1 MYRSNIMGSITI
13 RRLLNHELPTAAL
26 LLSRAMCD
34 NPIDVR
40 AFGGEA
46 KRRRRSL
53 ERFYSPVLQGLYR
66 RGQILG
72 GFREAEMIAVCAFAP
87 PGHCQATL
95 AEKVRILPSVLLAN
109 QIATTGRILQW
120 VGAWS
125 RRDPTEPHWHLG
137 PVAVEPAVQGQGVG
151 RALMADFCT
160 RMDEC
165 AGLAYLETDK
175 RENVRFYR
183 RFGFSLVAEAEV
195 LGVRNWFMSR
205 VLTDTSESVG
215 PALGRA

>member
-1 MYRSNIMGSITI
+1 MNPITI
-13 RRLLNHELPTAAL
+13 RRLLKHELPIAAL

-34 NPIDVR
+34 NPIDVC

-46 KRRRRSL
+46 PHRRRSL
-53 ERFYSPVLQGLYR
+53 ERFYSSVLHGLNR
-66 RGQILG
+66 RGQIFG
-72 GFREAEMIAVCAFAP
+72 GFRDAEMIAVCAFAP

-95 AEKVRILPSVLLAN
+95 AEKVRILPSVVLAN
-109 QIATTGRILQW
+109 QIGTAGRILQW

-125 RRDPTEPHWHLG
+125 RRDPSEPHWHLG

-151 RALMADFCT
+151 RTLIADFCT

-183 RFGFSLVAEAEV
+183 RFGFSVVAEADV

-205 VLTDTSESVG
+205 VRADTSQSVG
-215 PALGRA
+215 PLAGRE

>member
-1 MYRSNIMGSITI
+1 MNPITI
-13 RRLLNHELPTAAL
+13 RPLLNDELCRAAL

-46 KRRRRSL
+46 ANRRQKL
-53 ERFYSPVLQGLYR
+53 ERFYSPVLHGLYR
-66 RGQILG
+66 RGQLIG
-72 GFREAEMIAVCAFAP
+72 GFRDAEMLAVCAFAP

-95 AEKVRILPSVLLAN
+95 AEKLRILPSVVLVN

-125 RRDPTEPHWHLG
+125 RRDPSQPHWHLG

-151 RALMADFCT
+151 RVLMADFCT

-183 RFGFSLVAEAEV
+183 RFGFSVVAEAEV

-205 VLTDTSESVG
+205 VLTDTSRSVG
-215 PALGRA
+215 PLPGRE

>member
-1 MYRSNIMGSITI
+1 VNPITI
-13 RRLLNHELPTAAL
+13 RPLLNQELPRAAL

-46 KRRRRSL
+46 SRRRRSL
-53 ERFYSPVLQGLYR
+53 ERFYSPVLHGLYR
-66 RGQILG
+66 RGQVLG
-72 GFREAEMIAVCAFAP
+72 GFCAAEMIAVCAFAP
-87 PGHCQATL
+87 PGHCRATL
-95 AEKVRILPSVLLAN
+95 AEKVRILPSVVLAN
-109 QIATTGRILQW
+109 QLATARRIVKW

-125 RRDPTEPHWHLG
+125 RRDLSAPHWHLG
-137 PVAVEPAVQGQGVG
+137 PVAVEPALQGQGIG
-151 RALMADFCT
+151 RALMADFCA

-175 RENVRFYR
+175 RENVGFYR
-183 RFGFSLVAEAEV
+183 RFGFSVVAEGEV

-205 VLTDTSESVG
+205 VLTDTSQSVG
-215 PALGRA
+215 ALPGRE

>member
-1 MYRSNIMGSITI
+1 MNPIII
-13 RRLLNHELPTAAL
+13 RQLLNHELLIAAR

-46 KRRRRSL
+46 ARRRRSL
-53 ERFYSPVLQGLYR
+53 ERFYAPVLRGLSG

-72 GFREAEMIAVCAFAP
+72 GFRDAEMIAVCAFAP

-95 AEKVRILPSVLLAN
+95 AEKVRILPSVVLSN
-109 QIATTGRILQW
+109 QIGSVGRIVQW

-125 RRDPTEPHWHLG
+125 RRDPSQPHWHLG

-160 RMDEC
+160 RMDQC
-165 AGLAYLETDK
+165 AGRAYLETDR
-175 RENVRFYR
+175 RENIHFYR
-183 RFGFSLVAEAEV
+183 RFGFSVVAEAQV
-195 LGVRNWFMSR
+195 LGVPNWFMSR
-205 VLTDTSESVG
+205 VFADMPQSVG
-215 PALGRA
+215 PLPGRE

>member
-1 MYRSNIMGSITI
+1 MNLITV
-13 RRLLNHELPTAAL
+13 RRLLNHELPMAAQ

-40 AFGGEA
+40 AFGGDA
-46 KRRRRSL
+46 PRRRQRL
-53 ERFYSPVLQGLYR
+53 ERFYSPVLHGLYR

-72 GFREAEMIAVCAFAP
+72 GFRDAEMIAIYAFAP

-95 AEKVRILPSVLLAN
+95 GEKVRILPAVVLAN
-109 QIATTGRILQW
+109 QIGTAGRIVQW

-125 RRDPTEPHWHLG
+125 RRDLSEPHWHLG

-151 RALMADFCT
+151 RALMVDFCT
-160 RMDEC
+160 RMDHC

-183 RFGFSLVAEAEV
+183 RFGFSVVAEAEV

-205 VLTDTSESVG
+205 VRADTSQSVG
-215 PALGRA
+215 PLAGRE

>member
-1 MYRSNIMGSITI
+1 MNPITI
-13 RRLLNHELPTAAL
+13 RRLLNHELPRAAL

-46 KRRRRSL
+46 PRRRRSL
-53 ERFYSPVLQGLYR
+53 ERFYSPVLDGLNR

-72 GFREAEMIAVCAFAP
+72 GFRDAEMIAVCAFAP
-87 PGHCQATL
+87 PGYCQATL
-95 AEKVRILPSVLLAN
+95 AEKVRILPSVVLAN
-109 QIATTGRILQW
+109 RIGTAGRILQW

-125 RRDPTEPHWHLG
+125 QRDPSELHWHLG

-160 RMDEC
+160 RMDQC

-183 RFGFSLVAEAEV
+183 RFGFEVVAEAEV

-205 VLTDTSESVG
+205 VFTDTTQSVG
-215 PALGRA
+215 PLPGPE

>member
-1 MYRSNIMGSITI
+1 MNAITI
-13 RRLLNHELPTAAL
+13 RRLLDHELHIAAL

-46 KRRRRSL
+46 PHRRRSL
-53 ERFYSPVLQGLYR
+53 ERFYSPVLHGLYR

-72 GFREAEMIAVCAFAP
+72 GFLNGEMIAVCAFAP

-95 AEKVRILPSVLLAN
+95 AEKVRILPTVVLAN
-109 QIATTGRILQW
+109 QIATAGRILQW

-125 RRDPTEPHWHLG
+125 QRDPSQPHWHLG
-137 PVAVEPAVQGQGVG
+137 PVAVEPAVQGRGVG
-151 RALMADFCT
+151 RALLADFCT

-175 RENVRFYR
+175 CENVRFYR
-183 RFGFSLVAEAEV
+183 RFGFAIVAEAEV

-205 VLTDTSESVG
+205 VLTDTSRSVG
-215 PALGRA
+215 PVPGQQ

>member
-1 MYRSNIMGSITI
+1 MSPITI
-13 RRLLNHELPTAAL
+13 RRLRNHELPIAAL
-26 LLSRAMCD
+26 LLARAMCD

-46 KRRRRSL
+46 PRRRRSL
-53 ERFYSPVLQGLYR
+53 ERFYAPVLYGLDR

-72 GFREAEMIAVCAFAP
+72 GFRDAEMVAICAFAP

-95 AEKVRILPSVLLAN
+95 AEKVRILPSVVLAN
-109 QIATTGRILQW
+109 QIGTAARIFQW
-120 VGAWS
+120 VVAWS
-125 RRDPTEPHWHLG
+125 RRDPSEPHWHLG

-151 RALMADFCT
+151 RVLMADFCT

-175 RENVRFYR
+175 HENVGFYR
-183 RFGFSLVAEAEV
+183 RFGFSVVAEAEV

-205 VLTDTSESVG
+205 VPTDTSQSVG
-215 PALGRA
+215 PLPGRE